1 MWSLEKWKMILFAK
15 QRDIDM
21 ENKRTTQGEKWRGDT
36 LGDWDCHA
44 YTVDT
49 MYKIDT

>member
-1 MWSLEKWKMILFAK
+1 MEDDFICK
-15 QRDIDM
+15 ID
-21 ENKRTTQGEKWRGDT
+21 RHRHTTQGEKWRGDT
-36 LGDWDCHA
+36 LRDWDCHA